1 MARKLTSFFY
11 VSLITLINNSSPSQ
25 VYFHL
30 GIT

>member
-1 MARKLTSFFY
+1 MAHELTSFFY
-11 VSLITLINNSSPSQ
+11 VSLITLNNNSSLSQ